1 MHPAELVAGIF
12 QAFFQQ
18 RTWKQAELARRLGV
32 RTERLR
38 EALEHLLE
46 TEAWPLERE
55 SDPPQTYWSVPADWF
70 PGGVLVQSAQVP
82 ELLRVL
88 KRAPRGKLRDAW
100 LRRLARAASAGPD
113 ETEYVMR
120 EVSELEDRHLP
131 VLDEAIQRGLAV
143 HVTYFSAN
151 RGHVDERH
159 ITPHRILSGPP
170 ARVAATCHINDE
182 LRWFRVDRLQR
193 AELDESTPARATDA
207 EAVDRFVVHSID
219 GYAEG
224 TQPVSCAFQVRDP
237 DARWVKA
244 NLPLPM
250 ASAAITGGLRF
261 STETRAVRQLARFVL
276 GLGGVASAET
286 PELRRLV
293 RELAEA
299 ALAATQD

>member
-1 MHPAELVAGIF
+1 VQAAGEGCRGGGHGRIVRVWAVHARGCIP
-12 QAFFQQ
+12 QSWWRASS
-18 RTWKQAELARRLGV
+18 RHSSSSGRGSRPSWRGGWACGRSGCARRSSTCS
-32 RTERLR
+32 RR
-38 EALEHLLE
+38 
-46 TEAWPLERE
+46 EAWPLERE
-55 SDPPQTYWSVPADWF
+55 SDLPHTYWSVPADWF

-120 EVSELEDRHLP
+120 EVSELEDKHLP

-170 ARVAATCHINDE
+170 ARVAATCHINGE

-224 TQPVSCAFQVRDP
+224 TQPVSCAFGCVTQ
-237 DARWVKA
+237 
-244 NLPLPM
+244 
-250 ASAAITGGLRF
+250 
-261 STETRAVRQLARFVL
+261 TRA
-276 GLGGVASAET
+276 G
-286 PELRRLV
+286 
-293 RELAEA
+293 
-299 ALAATQD
+299 